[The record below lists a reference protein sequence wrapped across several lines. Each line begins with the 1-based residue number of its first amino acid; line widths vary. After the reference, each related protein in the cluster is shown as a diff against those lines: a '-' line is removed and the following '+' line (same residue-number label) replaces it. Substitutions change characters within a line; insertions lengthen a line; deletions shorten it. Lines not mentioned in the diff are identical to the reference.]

1 MQRVLRV
8 PQDWVPPVCLFHY
21 FKVCAVF
28 LEKTK
33 SSNEESFL
41 RCPYTFRV
49 KSTTFIDILE
59 GPSRDEVTKE

>member
-1 MQRVLRV
+1 MQRVLGV

-33 SSNEESFL
+33 SSNEDSHSKDVLIHLESNQPPL
-41 RCPYTFRV
+41 LTFWKV
-49 KSTTFIDILE
+49 H
-59 GPSRDEVTKE
+59 